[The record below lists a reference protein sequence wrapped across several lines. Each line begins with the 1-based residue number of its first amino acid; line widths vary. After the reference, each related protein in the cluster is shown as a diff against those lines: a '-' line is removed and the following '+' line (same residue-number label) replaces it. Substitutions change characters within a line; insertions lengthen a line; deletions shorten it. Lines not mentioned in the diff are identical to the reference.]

1 MGDRTLGE
9 RPCRV
14 TLGPMLRRG
23 TLALTILLC
32 LARGGAAYSV
42 LSHEAIIDA
51 AWTDSIEP
59 LLRQRFPAA
68 TPEELAGAHAYTYGG
83 AIIQDMGYYPFG
95 SHFFSDLTHYVRS
108 GDFVLALLDQSQDLN
123 EYAFALGALAHHAAD
138 TAGHS
143 LAVNR
148 AVPVLFPNL
157 RQRFG
162 GIVTYAQDA
171 VSHLKVEFAF
181 DVVQVA
187 QGHYAPQAYHDFI
200 GFEIAQRLLEQT
212 FEQTYGLE
220 FSDQFLNEDLALGTY
235 RYAVSSLIPRM
246 TRTAWALR
254 KDDIR
259 QSQPGVTRRKF
270 IYNLSRQ
277 SYHQKWGNVYER
289 PGVGT
294 RFLVF
299 LFRLIPRAGPL
310 RAFGFRPPT
319 PATEAMFIT
328 SFDSTLDH
336 YRALLAAHRR
346 HTLQLPNHNL
356 DTGQPL
362 KPGAYSLADDVY
374 AHLLDRVSKKPVSP
388 ELRNNIL
395 GYYSD
400 LQLPYTTKNNPAAW
414 QKLVEELER
423 LKQETPGAGG
433 SQGSR

>member
-1 MGDRTLGE
+1 
-9 RPCRV
+9 
-14 TLGPMLRRG
+14 MLRRG
-23 TLALTILLC
+23 AFVLTIALC
-32 LARGGAAYSV
+32 LAPGGSAYSV
-42 LSHEAIIDA
+42 LTHEAIIDS

-148 AVPVLFPNL
+148 AVPVLFPIL
-157 RQRFG
+157 GRKFG
-162 GIVTYAQDA
+162 ASVTYAQDA
-171 VSHLKVEFAF
+171 VSHVKTEFAF

-187 QGHYAPQAYHDFI
+187 QGHYAPQAYHEFI
-200 GFEIAQRLLEQT
+200 GFEIAQRLLEQA

-220 FSDQFLNEDLALGTY
+220 FADQFLNEDLALGSY
-235 RYAVSSLIPRM
+235 RYAVSSLIPHM

-270 IYNLSRQ
+270 VYNLSRQ

-289 PGVGT
+289 PGFGT
-294 RFLVF
+294 RCLAF
-299 LFRLIPRAGPL
+299 LFRLIPKAGPL
-310 RAFGFRPPT
+310 RAFGFQPPT
-319 PATEAMFIT
+319 PAAEAMFIR

-346 HTLQLPNHNL
+346 HELQLPNHNL

-374 AHLLDRVSKKPVSP
+374 AHLVDRVSKKPISA
-388 ELRNNIL
+388 ELRSDIL
-395 GYYSD
+395 GYYAD
-400 LQLPYTTKNNPAAW
+400 LQLPYTTKQKAADW
-414 QKLVEELER
+414 QKLVGELEKF
-423 LKQETPGAGG
+423 KQDAAGVGG

>member
-1 MGDRTLGE
+1 M
-9 RPCRV
+9 
-14 TLGPMLRRG
+14 
-23 TLALTILLC
+23 TILLC
-32 LARGGAAYSV
+32 LARGAAAYSV
-42 LSHEAIIDA
+42 LTHEAIIDS

-212 FEQTYGLE
+212 YQQTYGLE
-220 FSDQFLNEDLALGTY
+220 FSHQFLNEDLALGTY

-310 RAFGFRPPT
+310 RAFGFRAPT
-319 PATEAMFIT
+319 PATEAMFIR

-336 YRALLAAHRR
+336 YRALLAAHHR

-374 AHLLDRVSKKPVSP
+374 AHLLDRVSKKTVSP
-388 ELRNNIL
+388 ELRKDIL

-400 LQLPYTTKNNPAAW
+400 LQLPYTTKKNPAAW
-414 QKLVEELER
+414 QKLVGEIEK
-423 LKQETPGAGG
+423 LKQEGAGAVG